1 MGRHYW
7 QLDDAS
13 ERPKGSRF
21 SQTNWKSSVLEEAIK
36 ALQGKIINP
45 KGANMKKWP
54 TVEQV
59 LSSWYS
65 ASHYAQLVLNNLHY
79 CMAGVTAAA

>member
-36 ALQGKIINP
+36 ALQGKIIIP
-45 KGANMKKWP
+45 KGANMKKWAI
-54 TVEQV
+54 V
-59 LSSWYS
+59 
-65 ASHYAQLVLNNLHY
+65 VLNNLHY